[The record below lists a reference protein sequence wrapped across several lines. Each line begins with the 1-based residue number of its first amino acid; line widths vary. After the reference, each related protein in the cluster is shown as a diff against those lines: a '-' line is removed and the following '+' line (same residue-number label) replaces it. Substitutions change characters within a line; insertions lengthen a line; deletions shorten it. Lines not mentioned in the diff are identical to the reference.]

1 MYRQLANSGYRNHV
15 AAMAPR
21 VASLAESGQ
30 LDVLVA
36 LERIGTQLSFSRN
49 EEIYTEGDSTECWYK
64 ISPARFAFAN
74 SLPMVVAT
82 LQSSVSAAMVSA
94 LMVRANVFSAE
105 AVGDVIVIRFS
116 RKATEQ
122 MIDQNPALARMLRE
136 TMLHDLTN
144 VYNRLLLLGRMT
156 ATERVATFLIEL
168 FERRDRKKTI
178 VVPMSRN
185 DIADY
190 VCLTIETV
198 CRVLSTFKRDGII
211 AIPNAHSVELP
222 DSRSFSKSCRSLMI
236 SSMHSGQSASSPSAS
251 GTCVAVGSVIAVP
264 YLQSRRHSFMKQ
276 SSNSCISLQAW
287 TFKVRDLYSF
297 STSMIVVVFREK

>member
-30 LDVLVA
+30 LDALVA

-64 ISPARFAFAN
+64 IISGTVRICKLLADGRRHITEFCFSGDGFGFDGARE
-74 SLPMVVAT
+74 
-82 LQSSVSAAMVSA
+82 
-94 LMVRANVFSAE
+94 RVFSAE
-105 AVGDVIVIRFS
+105 AVGDVIVMRFS

-168 FERRDRKKTI
+168 FERCDRKKTI

-211 AIPNAHSVELP
+211 AIPNAHSVELR
-222 DSRSFSKSCRSLMI
+222 DSEALEEL
-236 SSMHSGQSASSPSAS
+236 AEA
-251 GTCVAVGSVIAVP
+251 
-264 YLQSRRHSFMKQ
+264 
-276 SSNSCISLQAW
+276 
-287 TFKVRDLYSF
+287 
-297 STSMIVVVFREK
+297 